1 MKTRFSS
8 KVTMFQQ
15 AFEFKV
21 VIHVRYNQQ
30 TLVLK
35 GRIPT
40 TQVWAIVEFTST
52 LALVVS
58 SCVFNQH
65 HGY

>member
-1 MKTRFSS
+1 MKTRFAS

-40 TQVWAIVEFTST
+40 TQVWAIVEFT
-52 LALVVS
+52 
-58 SCVFNQH
+58 
-65 HGY
+65 